1 LLKAVVLIFFDLACD
16 SDSESDE
23 GDDESDEEPDDDE
36 SELESDE
43 DEVAEELDESEDV
56 DEFDFDLGRFELVF
70 VVVNGAFSLRMTTDA
85 TDFLIGV
92 SSDK

>member
-1 LLKAVVLIFFDLACD
+1 MVLALD

-23 GDDESDEEPDDDE
+23 EDYESDEESVDDE

-43 DEVAEELDESEDV
+43 DVAEELDEPEDV

-70 VVVNGAFSLRMTTDA
+70 VVTNRALSLRRTTDA
-85 TDFLIGV
+85 TYFFNLRFFRQIRIV
-92 SSDK
+92 CS

>member
-1 LLKAVVLIFFDLACD
+1 MVLAWD

-23 GDDESDEEPDDDE
+23 EDDESDEESVDDE

-43 DEVAEELDESEDV
+43 DDVAEELDEPEDV

-70 VVVNGAFSLRMTTDA
+70 VVTNRALSLRRTTDA
-85 TDFLIGV
+85 TYFFNLRFFGQIRIV
-92 SSDK
+92 CS